1 MDQDTLQRERITQA
15 GAPQKIVLTGVA
27 RSKGKAAGEA
37 MVFSH
42 RFGWAFN
49 HVGNED
55 GKILTAGWDH
65 QGERVEGK
73 IVVYPTVTGS
83 TSGAVSLYY
92 KVKQSG
98 HGPAAI
104 ICREI
109 FPFDISGAIAS
120 EIPAVDDLDQDPIT
134 VIKDGDWVEIDAPKV
149 GQKATVTITRKS

>member
-1 MDQDTLQRERITQA
+1 MEQTIAPRPTEMTTQE
-15 GAPQKIVLTGVA
+15 QKIVLTGIA
-27 RSKGKAAGEA
+27 RSKGKAKAEA

-55 GKILTAGWDH
+55 GKVLTAGWDH
-65 QGERVEGK
+65 QGESVTGK

-83 TSGAVSLYY
+83 TSGAVSLYF
-92 KVKQSG
+92 KVKQSK
-98 HGPAAI
+98 HGPAGL

-120 EIPAVDDLDQDPIT
+120 EIPAVDKLDQDPIT
-134 VIKDGDWVEIDAPKV
+134 TIKNGDIVEIDAPEV
-149 GQKATVTITRKS
+149 GQKATVTITRRA

>member
-1 MDQDTLQRERITQA
+1 ME
-15 GAPQKIVLTGVA
+15 KIVLTGIA
-27 RSKGKAAGEA
+27 RSKGKVTAEA

-65 QGERVEGK
+65 LGETVQDK

-83 TSGAVSLYY
+83 TSGAISLYY
-92 KVKQSG
+92 KVKQSK

-104 ICREI
+104 ICREV
-109 FPFDISGAIAS
+109 FPFDISGAIAA
-120 EIPAVDDLDQDPIT
+120 EIPAVDNLNKDPIT
-134 VIKDGDWVEIDAPKV
+134 TIKNGDMVEINAPKV
-149 GQKATVTITRKS
+149 GEKATVTITRN

>member
-1 MDQDTLQRERITQA
+1 MEQTTAVRPKAEQE
-15 GAPQKIVLTGVA
+15 QKIVLTGTA
-27 RSKGKAAGEA
+27 RSKGKVKAEA

-55 GKILTAGWDH
+55 GKIMTAGWDH
-65 QGERVEGK
+65 HGESVTGK

-83 TSGAVSLYY
+83 TSGAVSLYF
-92 KVKQSG
+92 KVKQSN

-120 EIPAVDDLDQDPIT
+120 EIPAVDHLDKDPIT
-134 VIKDGDWVEIDAPKV
+134 TIRDGDIVEIDAPEV
-149 GQKATVTITRKS
+149 GKKATVTITRKA

>member
-1 MDQDTLQRERITQA
+1 MSQT
-15 GAPQKIVLTGVA
+15 IVLTGTA
-27 RSKGKAAGEA
+27 RSKGKVKAEA

-65 QGERVEGK
+65 LGESVEGK
-73 IVVYPTVTGS
+73 IVIYPTVTGS

-92 KVKQSG
+92 KCKQSM

-104 ICREI
+104 KHLLQGSLAYAGFSVLPPYVGWHVPYISHEARSEVLAQWHERLANLDSLSPLK
-109 FPFDISGAIAS
+109 FPELA
-120 EIPAVDDLDQDPIT
+120 
-134 VIKDGDWVEIDAPKV
+134 
-149 GQKATVTITRKS
+149 